1 MIVPSIIISSNLESW
16 RIRLTPPNGKMPQE
30 ELREIKGPPYPFLKI
45 GLLDSGH
52 IHADRLSRT
61 VPSPNLA
68 ISIRGF

>member
-1 MIVPSIIISSNLESW
+1 MRPVA
-16 RIRLTPPNGKMPQE
+16 
-30 ELREIKGPPYPFLKI
+30 YPFLKI
-45 GLLDSGH
+45 GLLDTGH

>member
-1 MIVPSIIISSNLESW
+1 MSGISGLDH
-16 RIRLTPPNGKMPQE
+16 
-30 ELREIKGPPYPFLKI
+30 PFLKI
-45 GLLDSGH
+45 GLLDTGH